1 MRIDG
6 VPSQSYPIKR
16 KPRKGP
22 VAEDDYV
29 DIDIDIDIDGEL
41 EIPSEEQMAARA
53 AKASAQRLSNLPAR
67 QHDMLYH
74 RAMNSS
80 VAKALASYLS
90 TAGFVDWDSDVL
102 CLDLYI

>member
-22 VAEDDYV
+22 VADDDYV
-29 DIDIDIDIDGEL
+29 DIDGEL
-41 EIPSEEQMAARA
+41 EIPSEEQLAARA

-67 QHDMLYH
+67 QQDMLYH
-74 RAMNSS
+74 RAMSSS

-102 CLDLYI
+102 GLDLYI

>member
-6 VPSQSYPIKR
+6 VSSQSYPIKR

-22 VAEDDYV
+22 VADDDYV
-29 DIDIDIDIDGEL
+29 DIDGEL

-67 QHDMLYH
+67 QQDMLYH
-74 RAMNSS
+74 RAMSSS

-102 CLDLYI
+102 GLDLYI

>member
-22 VAEDDYV
+22 VADDDYV
-29 DIDIDIDIDGEL
+29 DIDGEL

-67 QHDMLYH
+67 QQDMLYH
-74 RAMNSS
+74 RAMSNS

-102 CLDLYI
+102 GLDLYI

>member
-16 KPRKGP
+16 KARKGP
-22 VAEDDYV
+22 VADDDYV
-29 DIDIDIDIDGEL
+29 DIDGEL

-67 QHDMLYH
+67 QQDMLYH
-74 RAMNSS
+74 RAMSSS

-102 CLDLYI
+102 GLDLYI